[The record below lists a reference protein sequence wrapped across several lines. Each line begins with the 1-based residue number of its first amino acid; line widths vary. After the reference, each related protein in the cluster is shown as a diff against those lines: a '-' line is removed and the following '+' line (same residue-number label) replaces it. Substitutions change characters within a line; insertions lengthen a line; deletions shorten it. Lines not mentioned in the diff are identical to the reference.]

1 MNSELSNEIAQHI
14 ADAKLLN
21 LSTHDLVISILLS
34 AGKYSDKEIEGAI
47 TSLDPIVFNEMKD
60 CVLSFRKTGEYHII
74 SSTGTS
80 RDISKLMARL
90 STIFQSP
97 H

>member
-1 MNSELSNEIAQHI
+1 MNNKFSNEIAQHI

-21 LSTHDLVISILLS
+21 LSTHDLVTSILLC
-34 AGKYSDKEIEGAI
+34 ADRYSDHEIEDAV
-47 TSLDPIVFNEMKD
+47 TSLDLIILSEIKESVFDFE
-60 CVLSFRKTGEYHII
+60 KTGEYHII

-80 RDISKLMARL
+80 RDISKLMRRL
-90 STIFQSP
+90 SKILQKS